1 MFFQGKMILGSL
13 YTCTNPNRA
22 FILSRAWNTLLYQK
36 QAALFRVG
44 NSEYGSTIQNRLF
57 RVRQCYS
64 AQAIKTRCRLL
75 QSGHPY
81 SEQVIPQGTA
91 VLSRLF
97 WAVLSKCFQN
107 KKSQKNFRLF
117 FEKFCS
123 DLAIVRIKENRKN
136 HPISPKQIFLPWI
149 QYKPNSNQAKF
160 QFQSWQSVPKN
171 IPFCQSQNLTCS
183 SFHELIV
190 ACNFNEIISN
200 LKQL

>member
-97 WAVLSKCFQN
+97 WAVLSKMFLEQEKPKKLSFILRKILLRSSHSQN
-107 KKSQKNFRLF
+107 KRKQKKPSYFSQIDFLTM
-117 FEKFCS
+117 
-123 DLAIVRIKENRKN
+123 DLV
-136 HPISPKQIFLPWI
+136 
-149 QYKPNSNQAKF
+149 
-160 QFQSWQSVPKN
+160 
-171 IPFCQSQNLTCS
+171 
-183 SFHELIV
+183 
-190 ACNFNEIISN
+190 
-200 LKQL
+200 